1 MCRPNRKPR
10 EFSKEQ
16 PLSKGVKKYMENTN
30 IKKTSP
36 AAVAMAW
43 LVVAIPLAYGV
54 YYTALKALALFQ

>member
-1 MCRPNRKPR
+1 
-10 EFSKEQ
+10 
-16 PLSKGVKKYMENTN
+16 MENTN